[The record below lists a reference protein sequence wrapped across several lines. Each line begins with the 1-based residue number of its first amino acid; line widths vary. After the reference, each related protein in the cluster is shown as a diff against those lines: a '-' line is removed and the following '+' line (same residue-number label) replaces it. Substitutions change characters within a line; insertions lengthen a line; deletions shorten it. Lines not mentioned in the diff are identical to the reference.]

1 MAWNLDPAHSSID
14 FAVRHMV
21 VSTVK
26 GRFAEFTV
34 DAQID
39 ADDITSSR
47 GAVTVQTASVDTRE
61 APRDTHLRSG
71 DFFDVEK
78 YPQMMYVVKD
88 VRAAGGDY
96 EIVGDLTIKD
106 ITREIVL
113 ATEVSGP
120 VVDPFGLTRLGI
132 SATGKFN
139 RKDFDL
145 TWNVITEPGALLVG
159 EEVKLSIEA
168 EFTQQ

>member
-1 MAWNLDPAHSSID
+1 MAWNLDPVHSSID

-39 ADDITSSR
+39 VDDITGAR
-47 GAVTVQTASVDTRE
+47 GTVTVQTASVDTRDE
-61 APRDTHLRSG
+61 QRDTHLRSA
-71 DFFDVEK
+71 DFFDAEK
-78 YPQMMYVVKD
+78 YPQMTFVVKD

-132 SATGKFN
+132 SATGKFD

-159 EEVKLSIEA
+159 DDVKLSIEA
-168 EFTQQ
+168 EFTQA

>member
-1 MAWNLDPAHSSID
+1 MSWILDPVHSSID

-39 ADDITSSR
+39 VDDITGAR
-47 GAVTVQTASVDTRE
+47 GTVTVQTASVDTRDE
-61 APRDTHLRSG
+61 QRDTHLRSA
-71 DFFDVEK
+71 DFFDAEK
-78 YPQMMYVVKD
+78 YRQMTFVVKD
-88 VRAAGGDY
+88 VRAAGSDY

-132 SATGKFN
+132 SATGKFD

-159 EEVKLSIEA
+159 DDVKLSIEA
-168 EFTQQ
+168 EFTQA

>member
-1 MAWNLDPAHSSID
+1 MAWNLDPVHSSID

-39 ADDITSSR
+39 VDDITGAR
-47 GAVTVQTASVDTRE
+47 GTVTVQTASVDTRE
-61 APRDTHLRSG
+61 APRDTHLRSA
-71 DFFDVEK
+71 DFFDAEK
-78 YPQMMYVVKD
+78 YRQMTFVVKD
-88 VRAAGGDY
+88 VRAAGSDY

-132 SATGKFN
+132 SATGKFD

-159 EEVKLSIEA
+159 DDVKLSIEA
-168 EFTQQ
+168 EFTQA

>member
-1 MAWNLDPAHSSID
+1 MAWNLDPVHSSID

-47 GAVTVQTASVDTRE
+47 GTVTVQTASVDTRE

-78 YPQMMYVVKD
+78 FPQMTYVVRD

-96 EIVGDLTIKD
+96 EISGDLTIKD
-106 ITREIVL
+106 ITHEVIL

-120 VVDPFGLTRLGI
+120 VVDPFGITRIGI
-132 SATGKFN
+132 SAAGKFD

-145 TWNVITEPGALLVG
+145 TWNVVTEPGALLVG

>member
-1 MAWNLDPAHSSID
+1 MAWNLDPVHSSID

-39 ADDITSSR
+39 VDDITGAR
-47 GAVTVQTASVDTRE
+47 GTVTVQTASVDTRE
-61 APRDTHLRSG
+61 APRDTHLRSA
-71 DFFDVEK
+71 DFFDAEK
-78 YPQMMYVVKD
+78 YRQMTFVVKD
-88 VRAAGGDY
+88 VRAAGSDY

-132 SATGKFN
+132 SATGKFD

-159 EEVKLSIEA
+159 DDVMLSIEA
-168 EFTQQ
+168 EFTQA

>member
-1 MAWNLDPAHSSID
+1 MSWTLDPAHSSVE

-26 GRFAEFTV
+26 GRFADFTV

-39 ADDITSSR
+39 IDDITGAR
-47 GAVTVQTASVDTRE
+47 GTVTVQIASVDTRE
-61 APRDTHLRSG
+61 AQRDTHLRSA
-71 DFFDVEK
+71 DFFDAEK
-78 YPQMMYVVKD
+78 YPQMTYVVTD
-88 VRAAGGDY
+88 VRAAGSDY

-106 ITREIVL
+106 ITREVVL
-113 ATEVSGP
+113 TTEVSGP

-132 SATGKFN
+132 SATAKLN

-145 TWNVITEPGALLVG
+145 TWNVVTEAGGILVG
-159 EEVKLSIEA
+159 DDVKLSIEA

>member
-1 MAWNLDPAHSSID
+1 MAWNLDPVHSSID

-39 ADDITSSR
+39 VDDITGAR
-47 GAVTVQTASVDTRE
+47 GTVTVQTASVDTRDE
-61 APRDTHLRSG
+61 QRDTHLRSA
-71 DFFDVEK
+71 DFFDAEK
-78 YPQMMYVVKD
+78 YRQMTFVVKD
-88 VRAAGGDY
+88 VRAAGSDY

-132 SATGKFN
+132 SATGKFD

-159 EEVKLSIEA
+159 DDVKLSIEA
-168 EFTQQ
+168 EFTQA